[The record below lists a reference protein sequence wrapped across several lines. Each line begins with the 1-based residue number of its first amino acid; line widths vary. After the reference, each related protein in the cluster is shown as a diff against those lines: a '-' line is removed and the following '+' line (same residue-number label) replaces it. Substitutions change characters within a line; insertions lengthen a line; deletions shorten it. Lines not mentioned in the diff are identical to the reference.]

1 MKILRSNQMKIKSK
15 AFINLV
21 FKAVGLAMGVAV
33 TVLCIIRG
41 IEPDG
46 AATLLGIGLTCL
58 GISQFT
64 LSNEN
69 ND

>member
-1 MKILRSNQMKIKSK
+1 MKMKIK
-15 AFINLV
+15 ALINLI

-33 TVLCIIRG
+33 TVMSIINKV
-41 IEPDG
+41 EPSSSFIM
-46 AATLLGIGLTCL
+46 LGIGLTCL

-64 LSNEN
+64 LSNED

>member
-1 MKILRSNQMKIKSK
+1 MKLKSK

-33 TVLCIIRG
+33 TVLSILKEVTPSSALIM
-41 IEPDG
+41 
-46 AATLLGIGLTCL
+46 TGIGLTCL

>member
-1 MKILRSNQMKIKSK
+1 MKMKIK

-33 TVLCIIRG
+33 TVLSIINEV
-41 IEPDG
+41 EPSS
-46 AATLLGIGLTCL
+46 AFVMLGIGLTCF
-58 GISQFT
+58 GISHFT
-64 LSNEN
+64 FSNEN

>member
-1 MKILRSNQMKIKSK
+1 MKLKSK

-21 FKAVGLAMGVAV
+21 FKTVGLAMGVAV
-33 TVLCIIRG
+33 TVLCIIKE
-41 IEPDG
+41 IEP
-46 AATLLGIGLTCL
+46 ASALMMTGIGLTCL

>member
-1 MKILRSNQMKIKSK
+1 MSTKTK
-15 AFINLV
+15 AFINLI

-33 TVLCIIRG
+33 SVLSIIYKIDPSSG
-41 IEPDG
+41 L
-46 AATLLGIGLTCL
+46 TMLGIGLTCL

>member
-1 MKILRSNQMKIKSK
+1 MKMNCK
-15 AFINLV
+15 ALINLV

-33 TVLCIIRG
+33 TVLSIIG
-41 IEPDG
+41 EVEPSS
-46 AATLLGIGLTCL
+46 AFIMLGIGLTCF

>member
-1 MKILRSNQMKIKSK
+1 MSTKTK
-15 AFINLV
+15 AFINLI

-33 TVLCIIRG
+33 SVLSIIYKIDPSSG
-41 IEPDG
+41 L
-46 AATLLGIGLTCL
+46 TMLGIGLTCF

>member
-1 MKILRSNQMKIKSK
+1 MKLKSK

-33 TVLCIIRG
+33 TVLCIIKE
-41 IEPDG
+41 IE
-46 AATLLGIGLTCL
+46 ATSALIMTGIGLTCL

>member
-1 MKILRSNQMKIKSK
+1 MKLKSK

-33 TVLCIIRG
+33 TVLCIIKE
-41 IEPDG
+41 IEPTR
-46 AATLLGIGLTCL
+46 ALIMTGIGLTCLGLTCL

>member
-1 MKILRSNQMKIKSK
+1 MSTKTK
-15 AFINLV
+15 AFINLI

-33 TVLCIIRG
+33 SVLSIIYKIDPTSG
-41 IEPDG
+41 L
-46 AATLLGIGLTCL
+46 TMLGIGLTCF

-64 LSNEN
+64 LINEN

>member
-1 MKILRSNQMKIKSK
+1 MKLKSRD
-15 AFINLV
+15 FINLV

-33 TVLCIIRG
+33 TVLSIMG
-41 IEPDG
+41 NAEPSSSF
-46 AATLLGIGLTCL
+46 TMLGIGLTCF

>member
-1 MKILRSNQMKIKSK
+1 MKMKIK
-15 AFINLV
+15 ALTNLI

-33 TVLCIIRG
+33 TVMSIINKV
-41 IEPDG
+41 EPSS
-46 AATLLGIGLTCL
+46 AFVMLGIGLTCL

-64 LSNEN
+64 LSNED

>member
-1 MKILRSNQMKIKSK
+1 
-15 AFINLV
+15 
-21 FKAVGLAMGVAV
+21 MGVAV
-33 TVLCIIRG
+33 TVLCIIKE
-41 IEPDG
+41 IEPTS
-46 AATLLGIGLTCL
+46 ALIMTGIGLTCL

>member
-1 MKILRSNQMKIKSK
+1 MKLKSK

-33 TVLCIIRG
+33 TVLGIIKE
-41 IEPDG
+41 IEP
-46 AATLLGIGLTCL
+46 ASALIMTGIGLTCL

>member
-1 MKILRSNQMKIKSK
+1 MKLKSK

-33 TVLCIIRG
+33 SVLSIIYKIDPSSG
-41 IEPDG
+41 L
-46 AATLLGIGLTCL
+46 TMLGIGLTCF

>member
-1 MKILRSNQMKIKSK
+1 MKMNFK
-15 AFINLV
+15 ALINLV

-33 TVLCIIRG
+33 TVLSIIG
-41 IEPDG
+41 EVEPSS
-46 AATLLGIGLTCL
+46 AFIMLGIGLTCF

-69 ND
+69 NA

>member
-1 MKILRSNQMKIKSK
+1 MKMKIKV
-15 AFINLV
+15 FINLV

-33 TVLCIIRG
+33 TVLSILKEVTPSSAFIM
-41 IEPDG
+41 
-46 AATLLGIGLTCL
+46 LGIGLTCL

>member
-1 MKILRSNQMKIKSK
+1 MKIKSK

-46 AATLLGIGLTCL
+46 AATLLGICFSS
-58 GISQFT
+58 I
-64 LSNEN
+64 
-69 ND
+69 

>member
-1 MKILRSNQMKIKSK
+1 MKTK

-21 FKAVGLAMGVAV
+21 FKAVGLAMGIAV
-33 TVLCIIRG
+33 TVLSVIKE
-41 IEPDG
+41 IEPTS
-46 AATLLGIGLTCL
+46 AFIMLGVGLTCF

-64 LSNEN
+64 VSNEN

>member
-1 MKILRSNQMKIKSK
+1 MKLKSK

-33 TVLCIIRG
+33 TVLCIIKE
-41 IEPDG
+41 IEPTS
-46 AATLLGIGLTCL
+46 ACIMLGVGLTCL

>member
-1 MKILRSNQMKIKSK
+1 MKIRSK

-46 AATLLGIGLTCL
+46 AATLLGIGFSS
-58 GISQFT
+58 I
-64 LSNEN
+64 
-69 ND
+69 